1 MRRKLKGLLTIP
13 IPFLVRFPESVNFSP
28 FGWIPIHLATIAT
41 TSSNKIAAVPFFP
54 HSRSVFE
61 HLLGTRHSV
70 LDSDH
75 PDRQGRDLMK
85 ITV

>member
-13 IPFLVRFPESVNFSP
+13 IPLLVCFPESNFSP

-41 TSSNKIAAVPFFP
+41 TSSNKIAAVPSFP
-54 HSRSVFE
+54 RSRSISE
-61 HLLGTRHSV
+61 HLLGPRHSV

-75 PDRQGRDLMK
+75 PDRQGPDLMK